1 MFDCSHLEDEAN
13 WKVVESADTIYS
25 AGFFLTVSV
34 ESMIKVGSS
43 IKNGTGTF
51 YGNLLLEP

>member
-43 IKNGTGTF
+43 MKNGTGSF
-51 YGNLLLEP
+51 LR